1 MRRETPEKKRQ
12 DEKQLI
18 SEMIAYYCQKKHG
31 FAAGLI
37 CEDCQKLMDYAN
49 VRIERCPFTESKTFC
64 SHCEVHCYALKMRG
78 RIREVMRYSGP
89 RMLIR
94 HPLICVRH
102 ALTRIQNKS
111 AVKKERK
118 KDD

>member
-12 DEKQLI
+12 DEKRLI

-31 FAAGLI
+31 SAAGLI
-37 CEDCQKLMDYAN
+37 CEDCRKLMEYAN
-49 VRIERCPFTESKTFC
+49 TRIERCPFTESKTFC
-64 SHCEVHCYALKMRG
+64 SHCEVHCYAPEMRE

-94 HPLICVRH
+94 HPLLSVRH
-102 ALTRIQNKS
+102 ALTGMQNKNTG
-111 AVKKERK
+111 KKGRGEG
-118 KDD
+118 

>member
-12 DEKQLI
+12 DEKRLI

-31 FAAGLI
+31 SAAGHI

-49 VRIERCPFTESKTFC
+49 TRIERCPFTESKTFC
-64 SHCEVHCYALKMRG
+64 SHCEVHCYAPEMRE

-94 HPLICVRH
+94 HPLLAVRH
-102 ALTRIQNKS
+102 ALTGMQNKNTG
-111 AVKKERK
+111 KKGRGK
-118 KDD
+118 G

>member
-12 DEKQLI
+12 DEKRLVA
-18 SEMIAYYCQKKHG
+18 EMIAYYCQKKHG
-31 FAAGLI
+31 SAAGLL

-49 VRIERCPFTESKTFC
+49 MRIERCPFTESKTFC
-64 SHCEVHCYALKMRG
+64 SHCEVHCYAPEMRE

-94 HPLICVRH
+94 HPLLSVRH
-102 ALTRIQNKS
+102 ARTGMQNKNTG
-111 AVKKERK
+111 KKGRGK
-118 KDD
+118 G

>member
-1 MRRETPEKKRQ
+1 MRRETPEKKRR

-31 FAAGLI
+31 SAAGLL
-37 CEDCQKLMDYAN
+37 CEDCLKLEGYAHT
-49 VRIERCPFTESKTFC
+49 RIARCPFTESKTFC
-64 SHCEVHCYALKMRG
+64 SHCEVHCYAPEMRE

-94 HPLICVRH
+94 HPLLAVRH
-102 ALTRIQNKS
+102 ALTGMQNKK
-111 AVKKERK
+111 AGKKGER
-118 KDD
+118 DD